1 MRPEQIR
8 QLSEYK
14 KLIVQGNRKFQP
26 RKDRNYID
34 DLSEIGLTIEEAWMQ
49 ILSLNKNNYF
59 FDPKPNYKSDK
70 NTLIFKKIINRKMV
84 YIKLKKEIDLSCEI
98 VICLSFHIDKK
109 EVGV

>member
-14 KLIVQGNRKFQP
+14 KLIVQGKRKFQQ
-26 RKDRNYID
+26 RQDRNYIE
-34 DLSEIGLTIEEAWMQ
+34 DLSKIGLTIEEAWLQ

-59 FDPKPNYKSDK
+59 FDPKPNYRSDE
-70 NTLIFKKIINRKMV
+70 NTLIFKKIINKKIV
-84 YIKLKKEIDLSCEI
+84 YIKLTKEINSLI